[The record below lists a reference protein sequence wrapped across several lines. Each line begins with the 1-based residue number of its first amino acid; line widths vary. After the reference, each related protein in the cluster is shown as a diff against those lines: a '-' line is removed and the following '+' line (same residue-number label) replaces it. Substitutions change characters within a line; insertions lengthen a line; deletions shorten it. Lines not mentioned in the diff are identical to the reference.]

1 MGVGWHETLR
11 EIPQGRKAPG
21 GRHSSA
27 RRTQIACYVSGL
39 IAVINSESTRRGA
52 ECEGAWVLTRE
63 EYAEAR
69 ELHSQGW
76 SLSAI
81 ARYLGR
87 DRKTVRSYLVGG
99 RTPGVRKSS
108 QDQFGPFA
116 PYCQQRLR
124 DDPHLEATILLK
136 EIAELGYQGGYSTL
150 TRALRRDR
158 LRPVCVR
165 CRSDAP
171 GQEPDEARADGDDL
185 RFRWLTLPDPPPP
198 WGALNDAHVLI
209 GSLPGGRWRAVLA
222 ENEDLPQVVE
232 AIDLVLR
239 RLGRAGRHWRFEPTS
254 AFHCH
259 TTGRVKPELHQVAR
273 YYGVLI
279 GSGWPSQRDLPAPD
293 PDPLCPIADFWWRT
307 VRADTRLHAAQERL
321 DQLAAWLDVRH
332 PEAGHPGHPDGT
344 ADPALPELPFPARI
358 KVRRT
363 ITHHDLV
370 PFRGNHYAV
379 PPGLAGAEVEVRWR
393 LGESHL
399 SITTARGAVIARH
412 TLAPR
417 GAGRMVSGPGHTV
430 RLERPQGRTGD
441 IRVPCRD
448 AVRPPLSPSALTHAH
463 ALRN

>member
-1 MGVGWHETLR
+1 MGRRETLR
-11 EIPQGRKAPG
+11 KIPQGREVPA

-27 RRTQIACYVSGL
+27 QHTQIACYVSGL

-52 ECEGAWVLTRE
+52 DCEGAWVLTGE
-63 EYAEAR
+63 EYADAR
-69 ELHSQGW
+69 KLYDEGW

-116 PYCQQRLR
+116 PYCRQRLR
-124 DDPHLEATILLK
+124 DDPHLEATVLLK
-136 EIAELGYQGGYSTL
+136 EITELGYQGGYSTL
-150 TRALRRDR
+150 TGALRRNR

-165 CRSDAP
+165 CRPGAAP
-171 GQEPDEARADGDDL
+171 EPDGAWAEGEEL
-185 RFRWLTLPDPPPP
+185 CFRWLKLPDPPPL
-198 WGALNDAHVLI
+198 WGAYNDAHVLI
-209 GSLPGGRWRAVLA
+209 GSLPSGRWRAVLA

-232 AIDLVLR
+232 TIDLVLR
-239 RLGRAGRHWRFEPTS
+239 RLGRAGRHWRFEPTT

-259 TTGRVKPELHQVAR
+259 TTDRVKPELHQVAR
-273 YYGVLI
+273 HYGTVI
-279 GSGWPSQRDLPAPD
+279 GSGRPGRSDPPSPD
-293 PDPLCPIADFWWRT
+293 PDPLHPIADFWWRS
-307 VRADTRLHAAQERL
+307 VHADTRLHAAQERL

-332 PEAGHPGHPDGT
+332 PEAGHPDHPNGT
-344 ADPALPELPFPARI
+344 AEPALPELPFPARI

-379 PPGLAGAEVEVRWR
+379 PPGLAGAEVDVRWR

-417 GAGRMVSGPGHTV
+417 GAGRTVSGPGHTI
-430 RLERPQGRTGD
+430 RLERPQGREGD
-441 IRVPCRD
+441 SRAPCRD
-448 AVRPPLSPSALTHAH
+448 AVRPPLSPAALTHAH
-463 ALRN
+463 ALRS